1 MKFLPSS
8 DKRNVVLAIQT
19 VSQDCKTPLEGQK
32 VLRITSICA
41 LFCDRD
47 RITERLYTS
56 QDESE
61 LLNSLWW
68 DIRASDR
75 VFAANVMATM
85 ALVWE
90 QSWQLGVLPSV
101 QIDLRHVYGPEL
113 WDTQRMWD
121 HGYLPYVPYVQRFD
135 SPCWFGEEHTVRM
148 EPDCVHSRD

>member
-1 MKFLPSS
+1 MRISS
-8 DKRNVVLAIQT
+8 V
-19 VSQDCKTPLEGQK
+19 
-32 VLRITSICA
+32 CA

-85 ALVWE
+85 ALVGNSPGSSE
-90 QSWQLGVLPSV
+90 FYLQSRSTSVTFTVLNFGTHNECGTTAICHMSPTFSV
-101 QIDLRHVYGPEL
+101 SIHHVGLARSTRSAWNPIVFTAGTRLRTL
-113 WDTQRMWD
+113 LLRKAQ
-121 HGYLPYVPYVQRFD
+121 
-135 SPCWFGEEHTVRM
+135 
-148 EPDCVHSRD
+148 